1 MASPSSKSLVPCDTA
16 ASLFAAQSEKIL
28 QVEEVAEVQEIKR
41 MASEE
46 KLIEKAAP
54 MASEPQVEVLV
65 QKTSSADGSNQEPE
79 SAGADG
85 ALENEET

>member
-1 MASPSSKSLVPCDTA
+1 MNFCVSPSWLDTA

-54 MASEPQVEVLV
+54 MATEP
-65 QKTSSADGSNQEPE
+65 
-79 SAGADG
+79 
-85 ALENEET
+85 